1 MYFWHTVALW
11 SPVGGR
17 DHDLDNEG
25 STPMKIKL
33 LCFQAALLYMIVLS
47 LSLRTTTYSAIYI

>member
-25 STPMKIKL
+25 STPMKIINFYVFKPH
-33 LCFQAALLYMIVLS
+33 Y
-47 LSLRTTTYSAIYI
+47 YI